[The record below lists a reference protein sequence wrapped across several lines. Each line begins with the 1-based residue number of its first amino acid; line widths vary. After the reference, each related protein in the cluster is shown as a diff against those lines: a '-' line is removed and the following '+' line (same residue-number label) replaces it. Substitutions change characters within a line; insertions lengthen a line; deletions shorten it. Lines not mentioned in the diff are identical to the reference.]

1 MNEASLEPRDRYSP
15 HLRTALVLVG
25 AGTAGAYHAGVLR
38 AFHEA
43 GVKIDVVAGR
53 GMGAVSAAYEAVDGA
68 SRLWEPGG
76 LWREAAVGRTYR
88 FRPALRVAGWAA
100 AAALLLVLA
109 PFALLS
115 LGLLVY
121 PLAFL
126 LQIGGTTAGTALVA
140 WYSGLVARWF
150 QPGFLPD
157 VLPKALVLSLTAL
170 VAVLA
175 VVAVGVLVSARDGR
189 RHHAAIW
196 WRVVGSP
203 IDATAAV
210 TVFLSGLWRLVGGM
224 SSGALPAAAVFN
236 RAYTDL
242 LADNLGQPAFRELL
256 IVVHDIDLR
265 RDLVFALVADRYR
278 REFFRRPPGGGGE
291 RRAAEV
297 FDLSAIGR
305 DHLLDALAGSL
316 CLPVI
321 AGARPVRF
329 APESYWRGEVHR
341 LADRPGAT
349 ARLIEELSL
358 AGVEQ
363 VIVVSAFSE
372 VDGPHG
378 LTVARGD
385 LRGCA
390 GEYLAGTEAAGVRDA
405 VAAAASAFTCVF
417 HIKPAHGALGPL
429 DVRGWYD
436 ERSDRWLTLGELIDR
451 GYQDAYRQFIDPIVG
466 AGGEQIQAGQ
476 IRPLA

>member
-43 GVKIDVVAGR
+43 GVKVDVVAGR
-53 GMGAVSAAYEAVDGA
+53 GMGAVSAAYEAIDGA
-68 SRLWEPGG
+68 SRLWEPDG
-76 LWREAAVGRTYR
+76 LWRGAAVGRTYR
-88 FRPALRVAGWAA
+88 WRRALRVAGWAA
-100 AAALLLVLA
+100 AAALSLVLV

-126 LQIGGTTAGTALVA
+126 LGVVGSSAGSSMAAAYASLVE
-140 WYSGLVARWF
+140 RWF
-150 QPGFLPD
+150 QPGYLID
-157 VLPKALVLSLTAL
+157 LLPKGLVLSLTAL

-175 VVAVGVLVSARDGR
+175 VIAIAVLTSTRDGR
-189 RHHAAIW
+189 RHRAAIW
-196 WRVVGSP
+196 WRVIGSP
-203 IDATAAV
+203 IESSSAV
-210 TVFLSGLWRLVGGM
+210 TLFVSGLWKVVGGIGGG
-224 SSGALPAAAVFN
+224 SLPAGAAFN
-236 RAYTDL
+236 RAYTEL

-256 IVVHDIDLR
+256 ITVHDVDLR
-265 RDLVFALVADRYR
+265 RDLVFALVTDRHR
-278 REFFRRPPGGGGE
+278 REFFRRRPGSGGE

-297 FDLSAIGR
+297 FDLSAVGR
-305 DHLLDALAGSL
+305 DHFLDALAGAL
-316 CLPVI
+316 CMPVI
-321 AGARPVRF
+321 AGSRPVRF

-341 LADRPGAT
+341 LVDRPAAT
-349 ARLIEELSL
+349 ARLIEELSF

-372 VDGPHG
+372 IDGPHG

-390 GEYLAGTEAAGVRDA
+390 GEYLAGAEAAGVRDA
-405 VAAAASAFTCVF
+405 VTAAADVFTCVF
-417 HIKPAHGALGPL
+417 HIKPAHVSLGPL
-429 DVRGWYD
+429 DVRGCYD
-436 ERSDRWLTLGELIDR
+436 EHSDRRLTLGELVDR

-476 IRPLA
+476 LRPLA